1 MSQAQSV
8 KDQVSGAA
16 ARHEVAKWVPKL
28 FRTGY
33 AAKGVVYAI
42 IGFLAAKLA
51 FGPGGETT
59 DSKGAL
65 QEIAEASWGTWA
77 LGLVGIGLVGYS
89 LWKFVQAIRDPERK
103 GSDAEGLIK
112 RAGFFGSGLIHA
124 SLAFTALS
132 MAFGSGGGGG
142 GSNTQSMT
150 AKVLSYEWGVWL
162 VGLAG
167 IITIIVGLYQF
178 YQAYKASFTKR
189 WHTEEMSHT
198 QLTWGKRAGR
208 LGLAARGVV
217 FSMMGWFFITAA
229 RQHDA
234 SEASG
239 LEGVLN
245 ELAASG
251 QGPWLLG
258 IVAIGL
264 MAYAVFCFVKARYR
278 HFQVA

>member
-1 MSQAQSV
+1 MNQARSM
-8 KDQVSGAA
+8 KNQVSSSA
-16 ARHEVAKWVPKL
+16 ARRQVAKWVPKL
-28 FRTGY
+28 YRTGY

-51 FGPGGETT
+51 FGTGGETT
-59 DSKGAL
+59 GSEGAL
-65 QEIAEASWGTWA
+65 QEIAQASWGTSA
-77 LGLVGIGLVGYS
+77 LALTGIGLIGYS
-89 LWKFVQAIRDPERK
+89 LWKFVQAISDPDGR

-112 RAGFFGSGLIHA
+112 RAGFFGSGLIHG
-124 SLAFTALS
+124 SLAITAFTI
-132 MAFGSGGGGG
+132 AFGSGGGGG
-142 GSNTQSMT
+142 GSDTQSKT
-150 AKVLSYEWGVWL
+150 ARVLSYEWGVWL

-167 IITIIVGLYQF
+167 VITILIGLYQF
-178 YQAYKASFTKR
+178 YKAYEASFAKR
-189 WHTEEMSHT
+189 WNTEEMSRT
-198 QLTWGKRAGR
+198 QVTWGERAGR

-217 FSMMGWFFITAA
+217 FCMMGWFFITAA

-234 SEASG
+234 SEAAG

-258 IVAIGL
+258 TVAIGL
-264 MAYAVFCFVKARYR
+264 MSYAVFCFVKARYR

>member
-150 AKVLSYEWGVWL
+150 ATLSTIEDADMAAESVATIRAQL
-162 VGLAG
+162 QQATATTGLK
-167 IITIIVGLYQF
+167 L
-178 YQAYKASFTKR
+178 SR
-189 WHTEEMSHT
+189 NLRREEI
-198 QLTWGKRAGR
+198 LR
-208 LGLAARGVV
+208 LL
-217 FSMMGWFFITAA
+217 
-229 RQHDA
+229 D
-234 SEASG
+234 SG
-239 LEGVLN
+239 ET
-245 ELAASG
+245 
-251 QGPWLLG
+251 
-258 IVAIGL
+258 
-264 MAYAVFCFVKARYR
+264 
-278 HFQVA
+278 